1 MGLGKT
7 LTVIALILTNFH
19 EGRPLSKPDIGYVRP
34 PTEAQRATK
43 KGTRKR
49 SAAGASTLSA
59 PDLSGI
65 GSKIKKNTGKKSI
78 YNFFDRFKV
87 NHSIPGG
94 FFSSHLVLWIRIRN
108 FLQDPDPE

>member
-49 SAAGASTLSA
+49 SAAGAGTLSA

-87 NHSIPGG
+87 NRSISVE
-94 FFSSHLVLWIRIRN
+94 FFLVILRHDKSCTVPSGR
-108 FLQDPDPE
+108 Q